1 MANKE
6 NKRSLRQKIQDFMS
20 TTKGQ
25 TIMNYAYNWGASVVI
40 MGTLFKLTHLPGA
53 NFMLFAGMGTE
64 VLIFFLSAF
73 DLSGVKKGEN
83 AAGAPVSF
91 GGAIPAGNFV
101 VGNDGS
107 GDAVAGGTVFAG
119 GNVPAGNAVAGGGPS
134 IVVVQGGVAAQPGA
148 PAQGGTYVPSGT
160 PVQPG
165 TPMQPG
171 AAQTM
176 GQPFVQQ
183 PQPAP
188 AISSPA
194 QTITPE
200 MEEATAAYLEQLKAM
215 TEMLSR
221 CTVQAQG
228 ISQDAEQMNMLSKN
242 LAGINAIYEMQLRS
256 ASTQIGTIDQVH
268 EQTRRMARQIEEL
281 NEVYARMLQAM
292 TSK

>member
-1 MANKE
+1 MANRD

-20 TTKGQ
+20 TPKGQ

-73 DLSGVKKGEN
+73 DLSGVKRKEEDTGEPTVVG
-83 AAGAPVSF
+83 AMPAGAV
-91 GGAIPAGNFV
+91 
-101 VGNDGS
+101 
-107 GDAVAGGTVFAG
+107 VAGDTLPQQGVMPMNAGAMAG
-119 GNVPAGNAVAGGGPS
+119 GNVAAAGGNPS
-134 IVVVQGGVAAQPGA
+134 IVVVQGGAPVQAGA
-148 PAQGGTYVPSGT
+148 PVS
-160 PVQPG
+160 PVQSVADP
-165 TPMQPG
+165 
-171 AAQTM
+171 
-176 GQPFVQQ
+176 VNN
-183 PQPAP
+183 AP
-188 AISSPA
+188 V
-194 QTITPE
+194 TPE

-221 CTVQAQG
+221 CTEQAQT
-228 ISQDAEQMNMLSKN
+228 ISQDTEQMNLLSKN

-256 ASTQIGTIDQVH
+256 VSTQIGTIDQVH

>member
-1 MANKE
+1 MANRE

-20 TTKGQ
+20 TPKGQ

-73 DLSGVKKGEN
+73 DLSGIKRGE
-83 AAGAPVSF
+83 AIIGTSVSSS
-91 GGAIPAGNFV
+91 GAIPAG
-101 VGNDGS
+101 S
-107 GDAVAGGTVFAG
+107 T
-119 GNVPAGNAVAGGGPS
+119 VAGGGPS
-134 IVVVQGGVAAQPGA
+134 IVVVQGGAG
-148 PAQGGTYVPSGT
+148 
-160 PVQPG
+160 VQPG
-165 TPMQPG
+165 NTLQSG
-171 AAQTM
+171 ASIQSGAPFQSEMPAQSGGAQVM

-183 PQPAP
+183 IQPVSSSA
-188 AISSPA
+188 SSPA
-194 QTITPE
+194 ETITPE

-221 CTVQAQG
+221 CTEQAQS
-228 ISQDAEQMNMLSKN
+228 ISQDTEQMNMLSKN

-256 ASTQIGTIDQVH
+256 VSTQIGTIDQVH

>member
-1 MANKE
+1 MANRD

-20 TTKGQ
+20 TPKGQ

-73 DLSGVKKGEN
+73 DLSGVKRKEETGDSM
-83 AAGAPVSF
+83 VV
-91 GGAIPAGNFV
+91 GAIPAGTV
-101 VGNDGS
+101 
-107 GDAVAGGTVFAG
+107 VAGDTMSQQGATPVNTGAMLG
-119 GNVPAGNAVAGGGPS
+119 GNVATAGGSPS
-134 IVVVQGGVAAQPGA
+134 IVVVQGGGPVQAGA
-148 PAQGGTYVPSGT
+148 PVPSVQSVAD
-160 PVQPG
+160 PVNN
-165 TPMQPG
+165 
-171 AAQTM
+171 
-176 GQPFVQQ
+176 
-183 PQPAP
+183 AP
-188 AISSPA
+188 V
-194 QTITPE
+194 TPE

-221 CTVQAQG
+221 CTEQAQT
-228 ISQDAEQMNMLSKN
+228 ISQDTEQMNLLSKN

-256 ASTQIGTIDQVH
+256 VSTQIGTIDQVH

>member
-1 MANKE
+1 MANRE

-83 AAGAPVSF
+83 VAGAPVSF

-107 GDAVAGGTVFAG
+107 GDAVTGGTVFAG

>member
-1 MANKE
+1 MANRE

-20 TTKGQ
+20 TSKGQ
-25 TIMNYAYNWGASVVI
+25 TIMNYAYNWGAAVVI

-73 DLSGVKKGEN
+73 DLSGVKKGEET
-83 AAGAPVSF
+83 AGSPISF
-91 GGAIPAGNFV
+91 GGAIPAGSFV
-101 VGNDGS
+101 VGNAGS
-107 GDAVAGGTVFAG
+107 GDAGTGGTVFAG

-134 IVVVQGGVAAQPGA
+134 IVVVQGGGVAQPGA
-148 PAQGGTYVPSGT
+148 PVQGGTFMPSET

-165 TPMQPG
+165 MPMQP
-171 AAQTM
+171 AAAPAM

-183 PQPAP
+183 PQPA
-188 AISSPA
+188 AAMSSPA

>member
-1 MANKE
+1 MANRE

-20 TTKGQ
+20 TPKGQ

-73 DLSGVKKGEN
+73 DLSGVKRDGAN
-83 AAGAPVSF
+83 AGTSVSL
-91 GGAIPAGNFV
+91 GGNIQAGNLV
-101 VGNDGS
+101 P
-107 GDAVAGGTVFAG
+107 GDAAADNTGFSGMSSADD
-119 GNVPAGNAVAGGGPS
+119 VPAGNRIAGGGPS
-134 IVVVQGGVAAQPGA
+134 IVVVQGGGA
-148 PAQGGTYVPSGT
+148 MQAGTPIQAGSQNISPMSAGQ
-160 PVQPG
+160 PVQP
-165 TPMQPG
+165 TQPV
-171 AAQTM
+171 QT
-176 GQPFVQQ
+176 V
-183 PQPAP
+183 QPAP
-188 AISSPA
+188 VAPSAPP
-194 QTITPE
+194 ITPE
-200 MEEATAAYLEQLKAM
+200 MEEATTAYLEQLKAM

-221 CTVQAQG
+221 CTEQAQSV
-228 ISQDAEQMNMLSKN
+228 SQDTEQMNMLSKN

-256 ASTQIGTIDQVH
+256 VSTQIGTIDQVH

>member
-1 MANKE
+1 MANRD

-20 TTKGQ
+20 TPKGQ

-73 DLSGVKKGEN
+73 DLSGVKRDGTESGESMVVG
-83 AAGAPVSF
+83 AMPAGAM
-91 GGAIPAGNFV
+91 PAGAV
-101 VGNDGS
+101 VASDTLPQQGVMPMN
-107 GDAVAGGTVFAG
+107 AGAMPG
-119 GNVPAGNAVAGGGPS
+119 GNVATGGGSPS
-134 IVVVQGGVAAQPGA
+134 IVVVQGGGPVQAGA
-148 PAQGGTYVPSGT
+148 PVSSVQSVAD
-160 PVQPG
+160 PVNN
-165 TPMQPG
+165 
-171 AAQTM
+171 
-176 GQPFVQQ
+176 
-183 PQPAP
+183 AP
-188 AISSPA
+188 V
-194 QTITPE
+194 TPE

-221 CTVQAQG
+221 CTEQAQT
-228 ISQDAEQMNMLSKN
+228 ISQDTEQMNMLSKN

-256 ASTQIGTIDQVH
+256 VSTQIGTIDQVH

>member
-1 MANKE
+1 MANRE

-73 DLSGVKKGEN
+73 DLSGVKEGEN
-83 AAGAPVSF
+83 AASAPVSF
-91 GGAIPAGNFV
+91 GGVIPAGNFV